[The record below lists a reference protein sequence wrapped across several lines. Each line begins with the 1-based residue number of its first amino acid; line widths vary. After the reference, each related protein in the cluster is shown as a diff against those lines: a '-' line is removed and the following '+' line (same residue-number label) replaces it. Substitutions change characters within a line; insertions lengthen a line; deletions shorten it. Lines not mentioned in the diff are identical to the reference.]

1 MKIMCGGKDKNL
13 PLPTANR
20 HQLVS
25 PDFLLQRILVFCHTA
40 GTCGKSGMCV
50 TFLLKLIALPSSL
63 AIFQIRAR
71 KYLVISFLLTTME
84 FEEVTDCSF
93 PYFCCSKQGQ

>member
-1 MKIMCGGKDKNL
+1 MCGGKDKNL

-25 PDFLLQRILVFCHTA
+25 PDFLLQRILIFCRTA

-50 TFLLKLIALPSSL
+50 TFFAEIDSITLI
-63 AIFQIRAR
+63 FGN
-71 KYLVISFLLTTME
+71 ISDQGKKVTRYFFLTIME
-84 FEEVTDCSF
+84 FGEVTDCSF

>member
-40 GTCGKSGMCV
+40 GTCGKSGIYV
-50 TFLLKLIALPSSL
+50 TFFVEFDSITLI
-63 AIFQIRAR
+63 FGN
-71 KYLVISFLLTTME
+71 ISDQGKKVPRYFFLTY
-84 FEEVTDCSF
+84 DN
-93 PYFCCSKQGQ
+93 GI